1 MGCIFSSYKKQRD
14 VVKVPEEVLEVK
26 VPEVKVPVEVLEVKV
41 PEVKEHEVKISEEV
55 LEEPVIEIRNVSTL
69 NNLARKV
76 LKTIFLNSIGQ
87 YIFNERA
94 LLDILIELY
103 GYTDLER
110 IIRSMF
116 ERFLCYRVIVN
127 FFENISSYL
136 HIRKNLIYFACK
148 CLREFYEYNFG
159 YYIMVMNYS
168 TSEIVFLQK
177 IAYDHN
183 IENPIVQIFCNNNL
197 TKVGFFK
204 LSLYIIEK
212 NEKYIYVQGCKLKTY
227 LLLERRY
234 RDKKKQSSF
243 IFGIMKF
250 PITPKFRIN
259 SVYFDNNDSQLVINY
274 NDSQLVINDNLRMYF
289 LENSNLKRNHICG
302 FWEFDTN
309 KFHPKPI
316 YNARSLE

>member
-1 MGCIFSSYKKQRD
+1 MGCIFSGCRKQRD
-14 VVKVPEEVLEVK
+14 VVKAHEEVLEVK
-26 VPEVKVPVEVLEVKV
+26 APEVKVPVEVLEVKV
-41 PEVKEHEVKISEEV
+41 LEVKAPEVPVEV

-69 NNLARKV
+69 NDLALQVSKTL
-76 LKTIFLNSIGQ
+76 LKSIGHN
-87 YIFNERA
+87 IFNERA

-110 IIRSMF
+110 IILNIF
-116 ERFLCYRVIVN
+116 KKIVNDNVIIN

-136 HIRKNLIYFACK
+136 HIEKNLIYFACK
-148 CLREFYEYNFG
+148 CSEKFYEYKFYN
-159 YYIMVMNYS
+159 YIIVMNYS
-168 TSEIVFLQK
+168 TSEIVFLHGF
-177 IAYDHN
+177 AHDHN
-183 IENPIVQIFCNNNL
+183 IENPIAQIFCNNNL

-250 PITPKFRIN
+250 PIKPKFRIN
-259 SVYFDNNDSQLVINY
+259 SVYFDNNDSQLVIN
-274 NDSQLVINDNLRMYF
+274 DNFRMYF
-289 LENSNLKRNHICG
+289 LENSSLKRRHICG
-302 FWEFDTN
+302 FWEFDKN
-309 KFHPKPI
+309 KFYPRPI

>member
-14 VVKVPEEVLEVK
+14 EVKVPVEVLEVK
-26 VPEVKVPVEVLEVKV
+26 APEVKVPVEVLEVKA

-69 NNLARKV
+69 NDLARKV
-76 LKTIFLNSIGQ
+76 LKTIFLKSIGH
-87 YIFNERA
+87 YIFNEKA

-110 IIRSMF
+110 IILNIFKKIVNDS
-116 ERFLCYRVIVN
+116 VIIN

-136 HIRKNLIYFACK
+136 HIEKNLIYFACK
-148 CLREFYEYNFG
+148 CSEKFYEYKFYN
-159 YYIMVMNYS
+159 YIIVMNYS
-168 TSEIVFLQK
+168 TSEIVFLHGF
-177 IAYDHN
+177 AHNHN
-183 IENPIVQIFCNNNL
+183 IENPIAQIFCNNNL

-204 LSLYIIEK
+204 ISLYIIEK

-227 LLLERRY
+227 LLLEKRY

-259 SVYFDNNDSQLVINY
+259 SVYFDNNDSQLVIN
-274 NDSQLVINDNLRMYF
+274 DNFRMYF
-289 LENSNLKRNHICG
+289 LENSSLKRSHICG
-302 FWEFDTN
+302 FWEFRN
-309 KFHPKPI
+309 KFYPRPI
-316 YNARSLE
+316 HNASSLENF